1 MKKITLTLLLIT
13 LFPLMGACT
22 HKKVNVTQFDDKDKS
37 CAELKREITTMEELE
52 KDIDEKTG
60 MSGRNVGMA
69 LLFWPGIIV
78 NEMNAGDARDRASE
92 RKEKLFDLYDQKSC
106 S

>member
-1 MKKITLTLLLIT
+1 MKKIILTLAVFVLVT
-13 LFPLMGACT
+13 GCT
-22 HKKVNVTQFDDKDKS
+22 HQKVDVSQVDDRNKTCEQIKT
-37 CAELKREITTMEELE
+37 ELSQLDEME

-60 MSGRNVGMA
+60 FSGRNVGMA

-78 NEMNAGDARDRASE
+78 NEMNADDAEDRIRDRKNRLVQIYS
-92 RKEKLFDLYDQKSC
+92 DKSC

>member
-1 MKKITLTLLLIT
+1 MKKTN
-13 LFPLMGACT
+13 LFIMMAALVLVSACT
-22 HKKVNVTQFDDKDKS
+22 HKKVSVTEFDDKDKS
-37 CAELKREITTMEELE
+37 CTELKREIAAMEDLE
-52 KDIDEKTG
+52 NDIDDKTG

-78 NEMNAGDARDRASE
+78 NEMNASDARDRASE
-92 RKEKLFDLYDQKSC
+92 RKEKLFEIYDAKSC

>member
-1 MKKITLTLLLIT
+1 MKKTNLFLIA
-13 LFPLMGACT
+13 LVALSLSACT
-22 HKKVNVTQFDDKDKS
+22 HKKVSVTEFNDKDKS
-37 CAELKREITTMEELE
+37 CAQLSSDIQEMEKLE
-52 KDIDEKTG
+52 KDIDSKTG

-78 NEMNAGDARDRASE
+78 NEMNADDARDRASE
-92 RKEKLFDLYDQKSC
+92 RKEKLFGIYNSKGC